1 MTGELEPSSTE
12 QLELKLLLQAIFEKH
27 GYDFHDYARPS
38 LMRRVRH
45 AAREEGAKT
54 ISGLQEVLLHDSA
67 AIDRFVTTLSVNV
80 TAMFRDPEFYVAL
93 RVHVLPLLRTYPYV
107 RIWHAGCATGEEVL
121 SMAIL
126 LKEAGLYERCT
137 LYGTDISDTLMD
149 NARHGRFPIR
159 QMKDNTLNYQ
169 AAGGREDFSA
179 YYTTDSSYAIFKPDL
194 LKNLCFSVHNLVS
207 DAPFN
212 EFHLILCRNVMIY
225 FNQDLRR
232 RVLELMHQSLSR
244 FGVMGLGTQETLR
257 FSPLERHYTELEP
270 GSRLYR
276 RFA

>member
-1 MTGELEPSSTE
+1 MTAELEPSSTE
-12 QLELKLLLQAIFEKH
+12 QLELKLLLQAILEKH

-45 AAREEGAKT
+45 AAREEGVNT
-54 ISGLQEVLLHDSA
+54 ITGLQEVLLHDTG

-80 TAMFRDPEFYVAL
+80 TAMFRDPDFYLAL
-93 RVHVLPLLRTYPYV
+93 RAHVLPLLRTYPYV

-126 LKEAGLYERCT
+126 LKEAGLYDRCT

-159 QMKDNTLNYQ
+159 QMKDNTLNYL
-169 AAGGREDFSA
+169 AAGGKADFSA
-179 YYTTDSSYAIFKPDL
+179 YYTTDAHHAIFKPEL

-225 FNQDLRR
+225 FNQELRR
-232 RVLELMHQSLSR
+232 RVLELMHRSLSR
-244 FGVMGLGTQETLR
+244 FGILGLGTQETLR
-257 FSPLERHYTELEP
+257 FSAIEGKYVELQA

-276 RFA
+276 RTG